1 MIQDRKFDTEQ
12 VNEHKYN
19 HYYYVRL
26 YYTQFM
32 YVYNERFAR
41 IACRTRDLIFEVF
54 FNETLLSHKMSFNW
68 NTIKT

>member
-1 MIQDRKFDTEQ
+1 MNTSTIIII
-12 VNEHKYN
+12 
-19 HYYYVRL
+19 
-26 YYTQFM
+26 M
-32 YVYNERFAR
+32 YVYIIHSLWYNERFAR